1 VDLTPAAMDTVAT
14 AAAAAAT
21 AAAAAATA
29 AAAAAAAA
37 AALVSF
43 ALAVAAVA
51 AAALLLGTEGVE
63 ARSAGLAKPSPS
75 YHLLMM
81 RRSTTVRYS
90 WQLL

>member
-1 VDLTPAAMDTVAT
+1 MDLAPAATDTVAT
-14 AAAAAAT
+14 AVAT
-21 AAAAAATA
+21 
-29 AAAAAAAA
+29 AAAAAA

-43 ALAVAAVA
+43 ASAVAALA

-75 YHLLMM
+75 YHLLMT
-81 RRSTTVRYS
+81 RRSTTEVRYS

>member
-1 VDLTPAAMDTVAT
+1 MDLAPAATDTVAT
-14 AAAAAAT
+14 AAAT
-21 AAAAAATA
+21 
-29 AAAAAAAA
+29 AAAAAA

-43 ALAVAAVA
+43 ASAVAALA

-75 YHLLMM
+75 YHLLMT
-81 RRSTTVRYS
+81 RRSTTEVRYS

>member
-1 VDLTPAAMDTVAT
+1 MDLTPAAMDTVAT
-14 AAAAAAT
+14 AAVAAAT
-21 AAAAAATA
+21 
-29 AAAAAAAA
+29 AAAA

-43 ALAVAAVA
+43 ASAVAAVA

-75 YHLLMM
+75 YHPLMT
-81 RRSTTVRYS
+81 RRSTTEVRYS